1 MCNMIFIV
9 MNDMIKIEDLIK
21 NVIEKI
27 ILKRYPVIISVESV
41 EDAFSDLGISHSS
54 FLGWKYIVNLHTS
67 ECLDSNIM
75 MEIDTEIKNLFK
87 MMGITS
93 NRTKSPSISSFFNCN
108 DGQGFQFA
116 SSYGYNH

>member
-1 MCNMIFIV
+1 

>member
-1 MCNMIFIV
+1 

-27 ILKRYPVIISVESV
+27 ILKRYPVIISVENV
-41 EDAFSDLGISHSS
+41 EDAFSDLGKSHSS

-93 NRTKSPSISSFFNCN
+93 NYILDRTNSPTISSFFNCN